1 MEISYTVKFMYVD
14 CFDVKSDVL
23 DFDTKEKAWEFIT
36 KLKKDENIEKI
47 HYIYLTT
54 YEKVV

>member
-1 MEISYTVKFMYVD
+1 MEISYTVKFMYRD
-14 CFDVKSDVL
+14 CFGVKSDAL
-23 DFDTKEKAWEFIT
+23 NFDTKEKALEFIA
-36 KLKKDENIEKI
+36 KLKEDENIEKI

>member
-36 KLKKDENIEKI
+36 KLKEDENIEKI

>member
-1 MEISYTVKFMYVD
+1 MEISYTVKFMYAN
-14 CFDVKSDVL
+14 CFGVRSDVL
-23 DFDTKEKAWEFIT
+23 SFDTEREAREFIT
-36 KLKKDENIEKI
+36 KLKEDENIEKI